1 MTKWVNRIV
10 VLVLLF
16 LLVSCS
22 KTTGYEKKLNV
33 DCRNLEPQKVDVF
46 EYNKALFAIDTADFE
61 AGIQAIRPQ
70 FQALLGDTLESY
82 EMVYLKEFV
91 TDTFIMR
98 INELVEESFPDS
110 DAVSDKVKGVYQ
122 HFKYYYPEVTMPPT
136 FTYVSGINFDN
147 GPVMISPEAVMISL
161 DFYLSNKDLM
171 YDKVGM
177 PRYVSRRCQPASLTK
192 DLAEA
197 MYYSYVF
204 MDVKAKNVLKEMID
218 RGKKYYFIEAMDPA
232 LNDSVLLGYSS
243 QQMEW
248 AQDNEGQIWATI
260 VGNNML
266 YANGF
271 EQYRVLFND
280 GPFTAAFSENAPAR
294 LGDFVGLQIVR
305 AFMSN
310 NDESLQSLLQ
320 MTDYQDILQRSQY
333 KPRK

>member
-10 VLVLLF
+10 VLVLLVLF
-16 LLVSCS
+16 VSCS
-22 KTTGYEKKLNV
+22 KTTGYEKKLDV

-110 DAVSDKVKGVYQ
+110 DAVPDKVKGVYQ
-122 HFKYYYPEVTMPPT
+122 HFKYYYPEMTMPPT

-218 RGKKYYFIEAMDPA
+218 RGKKYYFIEAMDPT

-280 GPFTAAFSENAPAR
+280 GPFTAAFSDSAPAR

-305 AFMSN
+305 SFMSN
-310 NDESLQSLLQ
+310 NDESLQSLMQ

>member
-16 LLVSCS
+16 LFVSCS
-22 KTTGYEKKLNV
+22 KTTGYKKKLDV

-98 INELVEESFPDS
+98 INELVEASFPDS

-122 HFKYYYPEVTMPPT
+122 HFKYYYPEMTMPPT

-218 RGKKYYFIEAMDPA
+218 RGKKYYFIEAMDPT

-266 YANGF
+266 YANGL

-280 GPFTAAFSENAPAR
+280 GPFTAAFSDSAPAR

-305 AFMSN
+305 SFMSN

>member
-1 MTKWVNRIV
+1 MTNWVNRIV
-10 VLVLLF
+10 VLMLLVLF
-16 LLVSCS
+16 VSCS
-22 KTTGYEKKLNV
+22 KTTGYEKKLNI
-33 DCRNLEPQKVDVF
+33 DCRNLEPQKVEVL

-61 AGIQAIRPQ
+61 AGIRAIQPQ
-70 FQALLGDTLESY
+70 FQALLGDTLEPY
-82 EMVYLKEFV
+82 EMVFLKEFV

-98 INELVEESFPDS
+98 INELVEEAFPNS
-110 DAVSDKVKGVYQ
+110 DAISDKVKGVYQ

-161 DFYLSNKDLM
+161 DFYLSNKDLV

-218 RGKKYYFIEAMDPA
+218 RGKKYYFIEAMDPT

-310 NDESLQSLLQ
+310 NDESLQSLLR

>member
-10 VLVLLF
+10 VLVLLVLF
-16 LLVSCS
+16 VSCS

-61 AGIQAIRPQ
+61 AGIRAIQPQ
-70 FQALLGDTLESY
+70 FQALLGDTLEPY
-82 EMVYLKEFV
+82 EMVFLKEFV

-98 INELVEESFPDS
+98 INELVEESFPNS
-110 DAVSDKVKGVYQ
+110 DAISDKVKGVYQ

-161 DFYLSNKDLM
+161 DFYLSNKDLV

-218 RGKKYYFIEAMDPA
+218 RGKKYYFIEAMDPTV
-232 LNDSVLLGYSS
+232 NDSVLLGYSS

>member
-16 LLVSCS
+16 LFVSCS
-22 KTTGYEKKLNV
+22 KTTGYKKNLNV
-33 DCRNLEPQKVDVF
+33 DCRNLEPQTVEVL

-91 TDTFIMR
+91 ADTFIMR

-122 HFKYYYPEVTMPPT
+122 HFKYYYPEMTMPPT

-161 DFYLSNKDLM
+161 DFYLSNKDLV

-218 RGKKYYFIEAMDPA
+218 RGKKYYFIEAMDPT

-280 GPFTAAFSENAPAR
+280 GPFTAAFSDSAPAR

-305 AFMSN
+305 SFMSN
-310 NDESLQSLLQ
+310 NDESLQFLMQ

>member
-10 VLVLLF
+10 VLVLLVLF
-16 LLVSCS
+16 VSCS

-33 DCRNLEPQKVDVF
+33 DCRNLEPQKVEVL

-61 AGIQAIRPQ
+61 AGIRAIQPR

-122 HFKYYYPEVTMPPT
+122 HFKYYYPEMTMPPT

-161 DFYLSNKDLM
+161 DFYLSNKDLV

-218 RGKKYYFIEAMDPA
+218 RGKKYYFIEAMDPT

-243 QQMEW
+243 QQMGW

-310 NDESLQSLLQ
+310 NDESLQSLMQ

>member
-10 VLVLLF
+10 VLVLLVLF
-16 LLVSCS
+16 VSCS

-33 DCRNLEPQKVDVF
+33 DCRNLEPQTVEVL

-61 AGIQAIRPQ
+61 AGIQAIQPQ

-82 EMVYLKEFV
+82 EMVFLKEFV

-98 INELVEESFPDS
+98 INELVEESFPNS
-110 DAVSDKVKGVYQ
+110 DAISDKVKGVYQ

-161 DFYLSNKDLM
+161 DFYLSNKDLV

-218 RGKKYYFIEAMDPA
+218 RGKKYYFIEAMDPT

>member
-1 MTKWVNRIV
+1 MTNWVNRIV
-10 VLVLLF
+10 VLVLLVLF
-16 LLVSCS
+16 VSCS
-22 KTTGYEKKLNV
+22 KTTGYEKKLNI
-33 DCRNLEPQKVDVF
+33 DCRNLEPQKVEVL

-61 AGIQAIRPQ
+61 AGIRAIQPQ

-98 INELVEESFPDS
+98 INELVEESFPNS
-110 DAVSDKVKGVYQ
+110 DAISDKVKGVYQ

-161 DFYLSNKDLM
+161 DFYLSNKDLV

-218 RGKKYYFIEAMDPA
+218 RGKKYYFIEAMDPT

-320 MTDYQDILQRSQY
+320 MTDYQDILQCSQY

>member
-10 VLVLLF
+10 VLVLLVLF
-16 LLVSCS
+16 VSCS

-33 DCRNLEPQKVDVF
+33 DCRNLEPQKVEVL

-61 AGIQAIRPQ
+61 AGIRAIRPQ

-82 EMVYLKEFV
+82 EMVFLKEFV

-122 HFKYYYPEVTMPPT
+122 HFKYYYPEMTMPPT

-161 DFYLSNKDLM
+161 DFYLSNKDLV

-218 RGKKYYFIEAMDPA
+218 RGKKYYFIEAMDPT

-280 GPFTAAFSENAPAR
+280 GPFTAAFSDSAPAR

>member
-10 VLVLLF
+10 VLVLLVLF
-16 LLVSCS
+16 VSCS

-33 DCRNLEPQKVDVF
+33 DCRNLEPQTVEVL

-61 AGIQAIRPQ
+61 AGIRAIQPQ

-82 EMVYLKEFV
+82 EMVFLKEFV
-91 TDTFIMR
+91 TDNFIMR

-110 DAVSDKVKGVYQ
+110 DAISDKVKGVYQ
-122 HFKYYYPEVTMPPT
+122 HFKYYYPEMTMPPT

-161 DFYLSNKDLM
+161 DFYLSNKDLV

-218 RGKKYYFIEAMDPA
+218 RGKKYYFIEAMDPT

>member
-10 VLVLLF
+10 VLVLLVLF
-16 LLVSCS
+16 VSCS
-22 KTTGYEKKLNV
+22 KTTGYEKKLDV

-110 DAVSDKVKGVYQ
+110 DAVPDKVKGVYQ
-122 HFKYYYPEVTMPPT
+122 HFKYYYPEMTMPPT

-218 RGKKYYFIEAMDPA
+218 RGKKYYFIEAMDPT

-280 GPFTAAFSENAPAR
+280 GPFTAAFSDSAPAR

-305 AFMSN
+305 SFMSN
-310 NDESLQSLLQ
+310 NDESLQSLMQ
-320 MTDYQDILQRSQY
+320 MTDYQEF
-333 KPRK
+333 

>member
-10 VLVLLF
+10 VLALLF
-16 LLVSCS
+16 LFVSCS

-33 DCRNLEPQKVDVF
+33 DCRNLEPQTVEVL

-61 AGIQAIRPQ
+61 AGIRAIQPQ
-70 FQALLGDTLESY
+70 FQALLGDTLEPY
-82 EMVYLKEFV
+82 EMVFLKEFV

-122 HFKYYYPEVTMPPT
+122 HFKYYYPEMTMPPT

-161 DFYLSNKDLM
+161 DFYLSNKDLV

>member
-1 MTKWVNRIV
+1 MTNWVNRIV
-10 VLVLLF
+10 VLVLLVLF
-16 LLVSCS
+16 VSCS

-70 FQALLGDTLESY
+70 FQALLGDTLEPY
-82 EMVYLKEFV
+82 EMVFLKEFV

-98 INELVEESFPDS
+98 INELVEETFPNS
-110 DAVSDKVKGVYQ
+110 DAISDKVKGVYQ

-136 FTYVSGINFDN
+136 FTYVSGVNFDN

-161 DFYLSNKDLM
+161 DFYLSNKDLV

-218 RGKKYYFIEAMDPA
+218 RGKKYYFIEAMDPT

>member
-1 MTKWVNRIV
+1 MTNWVNRIV
-10 VLVLLF
+10 VLMLLVLF
-16 LLVSCS
+16 VSCS

-33 DCRNLEPQKVDVF
+33 DCRNLEPQKVEVL

-61 AGIQAIRPQ
+61 AGIRAIQPQ

-98 INELVEESFPDS
+98 INELVEESFPNS
-110 DAVSDKVKGVYQ
+110 DAISDKVKGVYQ

-161 DFYLSNKDLM
+161 DFYLSNKDLV

-218 RGKKYYFIEAMDPA
+218 RGKKYYFIEAMDPT

-294 LGDFVGLQIVR
+294 MGDFVGLQIVR

>member
-1 MTKWVNRIV
+1 MTNWVNRIV
-10 VLVLLF
+10 VLLLLVLF
-16 LLVSCS
+16 VSCS
-22 KTTGYEKKLNV
+22 KTAGYKKNLNV
-33 DCRNLEPQKVDVF
+33 DCRNLEPQTVEVL

-61 AGIQAIRPQ
+61 AGIRAIQPQ
-70 FQALLGDTLESY
+70 FQALLGDTLEPY
-82 EMVYLKEFV
+82 EMVFLKEFV

-98 INELVEESFPDS
+98 INELVEETFPNS
-110 DAVSDKVKGVYQ
+110 DAISNKVKGVYQ

-161 DFYLSNKDLM
+161 DFYLSNKDLV

-218 RGKKYYFIEAMDPA
+218 RGKKYYFIEAMDPT

-248 AQDNEGQIWATI
+248 VQDNEGQIWATI

>member
-10 VLVLLF
+10 VLVLLVLF
-16 LLVSCS
+16 VSCS
-22 KTTGYEKKLNV
+22 KTTGYEKKLDV

-122 HFKYYYPEVTMPPT
+122 HFKYYYPEMTMPPT

-218 RGKKYYFIEAMDPA
+218 RGKKYYFIEAMDPT

-280 GPFTAAFSENAPAR
+280 GPFTAAFSDSAPAR

>member
-10 VLVLLF
+10 VLVLLVLF
-16 LLVSCS
+16 VSCS

-61 AGIQAIRPQ
+61 AGIRAIQPQ
-70 FQALLGDTLESY
+70 FQALLGDTLEPY
-82 EMVYLKEFV
+82 EMVFLKEFV

-98 INELVEESFPDS
+98 INELVEESFPNS
-110 DAVSDKVKGVYQ
+110 DAISDKVKGVYQ

-161 DFYLSNKDLM
+161 DFYLSNNDLV

-218 RGKKYYFIEAMDPA
+218 RGKKYYFIEAMDRT

>member
-10 VLVLLF
+10 VLVLLVLF
-16 LLVSCS
+16 VSCS

-33 DCRNLEPQKVDVF
+33 DCRNLEPQKVEVL

-70 FQALLGDTLESY
+70 FQALLGDTLEPY

-122 HFKYYYPEVTMPPT
+122 HFKYYYPEMTMPPT

-161 DFYLSNKDLM
+161 DFYLSNKDLV

-218 RGKKYYFIEAMDPA
+218 RGKKYYFIEAMDPT

-243 QQMEW
+243 QQMGW

>member
-1 MTKWVNRIV
+1 M
-10 VLVLLF
+10 
-16 LLVSCS
+16 
-22 KTTGYEKKLNV
+22 
-33 DCRNLEPQKVDVF
+33 
-46 EYNKALFAIDTADFE
+46 
-61 AGIQAIRPQ
+61 
-70 FQALLGDTLESY
+70 GDTLEPY
-82 EMVYLKEFV
+82 EMVFLKEFV

-98 INELVEESFPDS
+98 INEIVKETFPNS
-110 DAVSDKVKGVYQ
+110 DAISDKVKGVYQ

-161 DFYLSNKDLM
+161 DFYLSNKDLV

-218 RGKKYYFIEAMDPA
+218 RGKKYYFIEAMDPT

>member
-16 LLVSCS
+16 LFVSCS
-22 KTTGYEKKLNV
+22 KTAGYKKNLNV
-33 DCRNLEPQKVDVF
+33 DCRNLEPQTVEVL

-61 AGIQAIRPQ
+61 AGIRAIRPQ

-110 DAVSDKVKGVYQ
+110 DVVSDKVKGVYQ
-122 HFKYYYPEVTMPPT
+122 HFKYYYPEMTMPPT

-161 DFYLSNKDLM
+161 DFYLSNKDLV

-218 RGKKYYFIEAMDPA
+218 RGKKYYFIEAMDPT

-310 NDESLQSLLQ
+310 NDESLQSLMQ

>member
-10 VLVLLF
+10 VLVLLVLF
-16 LLVSCS
+16 VSCS
-22 KTTGYEKKLNV
+22 KTTGYKKKLDV

-122 HFKYYYPEVTMPPT
+122 HFKYYYPEMTMPPT

-218 RGKKYYFIEAMDPA
+218 RGKKYYFIEAMDPT

-280 GPFTAAFSENAPAR
+280 GPFTAAFSDSAPAR

>member
-1 MTKWVNRIV
+1 MTNWVNRIV
-10 VLVLLF
+10 VLVLLVLF
-16 LLVSCS
+16 VSCS
-22 KTTGYEKKLNV
+22 KTAGYEKKLNI

-98 INELVEESFPDS
+98 INELVEETFPNF
-110 DAVSDKVKGVYQ
+110 DAISDKVKGVYQ

-161 DFYLSNKDLM
+161 DFYLSNKDLV

-218 RGKKYYFIEAMDPA
+218 RGKKYYFIEAMDPT

>member
-10 VLVLLF
+10 VLVLLVLF
-16 LLVSCS
+16 VSCS

-61 AGIQAIRPQ
+61 AGIRAIQPQ
-70 FQALLGDTLESY
+70 FQALLGDTLEPY
-82 EMVYLKEFV
+82 EMVFLKEFV

-98 INELVEESFPDS
+98 INELVEESFPNS
-110 DAVSDKVKGVYQ
+110 DAISDKVKGVYQ
-122 HFKYYYPEVTMPPT
+122 HFKYYYPEMTMPPT

-161 DFYLSNKDLM
+161 DFYLSNKDLV

-177 PRYVSRRCQPASLTK
+177 PRYVSRCCQPASLTK

-218 RGKKYYFIEAMDPA
+218 RGKKYFFIEAMDPT

>member
-10 VLVLLF
+10 VLVLLVLF
-16 LLVSCS
+16 VSCS

-33 DCRNLEPQKVDVF
+33 DCRNLEPQKVEVF

-122 HFKYYYPEVTMPPT
+122 HFKYYYPEMTMPPT

-161 DFYLSNKDLM
+161 DFYLSNKDLV

-218 RGKKYYFIEAMDPA
+218 RGKKYYFIEAMDPT

-280 GPFTAAFSENAPAR
+280 GPFTAAFSDSAPAR

-305 AFMSN
+305 SFMSN

>member
-16 LLVSCS
+16 LFVSCS
-22 KTTGYEKKLNV
+22 KTAGYKKNLNV
-33 DCRNLEPQKVDVF
+33 DCRNLEPQTVEVL

-61 AGIQAIRPQ
+61 AGIRAIRPQ

-122 HFKYYYPEVTMPPT
+122 HFKYYYPEMTMPPT

-161 DFYLSNKDLM
+161 DFYLSNKDLV

-218 RGKKYYFIEAMDPA
+218 RGKKYYFIEAMDPT

-280 GPFTAAFSENAPAR
+280 GPFTAAFSDSAPAR

-305 AFMSN
+305 SFMSN
-310 NDESLQSLLQ
+310 NDESLQSLMQ

>member
-10 VLVLLF
+10 VLVLLVLF
-16 LLVSCS
+16 VSCS

-122 HFKYYYPEVTMPPT
+122 HFKYYYPEMTMPPT

-218 RGKKYYFIEAMDPA
+218 RGKKYYFIEAMDPT

-280 GPFTAAFSENAPAR
+280 GPFTAAFSDSAPAR

-305 AFMSN
+305 SFMSN
-310 NDESLQSLLQ
+310 NDESLQSLMQ

>member
-1 MTKWVNRIV
+1 MTNWVNRIV
-10 VLVLLF
+10 VLVLLVLF
-16 LLVSCS
+16 VSCS

-122 HFKYYYPEVTMPPT
+122 HFKYYYPEMTMPPT

-161 DFYLSNKDLM
+161 DFYLSNKDLV

-218 RGKKYYFIEAMDPA
+218 RGKKYYFIEAMDPT